1 MKTFILIIAVITLTG
16 FIFGNDL
23 KNIFTG
29 SQVEKKEKKKKKNKD
44 SEPVIP
50 GDVTIKE
57 KWDLPEVLLEVSGIA
72 FLDNERFACV
82 QDEKGTIY
90 IYNTGSNKIEKEIEF
105 TGIGDFEGITVQGNT
120 AYVVRADGILYEVDM
135 ETKKTNE
142 YKTGLTIEN
151 NIEGLCYDGKNN
163 RLLMAGK
170 DGDAKY
176 PGYKVIYGF
185 DLVTKSMIKQPVY
198 KIDLSDKLLNNN
210 SSKKS
215 KSIMPSALAINPAT
229 NEIYITD
236 GTKSRL
242 YTMDSS
248 AVIKKVYELGNEFF
262 QPEGITFSPQ
272 ADLYI
277 SNEGKKV
284 AGNIIQLELK

>member
-16 FIFGNDL
+16 FIFKNEIQ
-23 KNIFTG
+23 NIFTG
-29 SQVEKKEKKKKKNKD
+29 GQVEKKEKKKKKNKD
-44 SEPVIP
+44 AEPVIAS
-50 GDVTIKE
+50 DVIIKE
-57 KWDLPEVLLEVSGIA
+57 KWDLPEELLEVSGIA
-72 FLDNERFACV
+72 FIDKERFACV

-90 IYNTGSNKIEKEIEF
+90 IYNTGNGKIEKEIAF
-105 TGIGDFEGITVQGNT
+105 TGIGDFEGITLKGNT

-135 ETKKTNE
+135 STKKTNE
-142 YKTGLTIEN
+142 YKTGLTIAN
-151 NIEGLCYDGKNN
+151 NIEGLCYDSKNN
-163 RLLMAGK
+163 RLLLAGK
-170 DGDAKY
+170 EGDAPY

-185 DLVTKSMIKQPVY
+185 DLVTKNMMKEPVY

-210 SSKKS
+210 SSKKN
-215 KSIMPSALAINPAT
+215 KSMMPSALAINPST
-229 NEIYITD
+229 NELYITD
-236 GTKSRL
+236 GPKSRL
-242 YTMDSS
+242 YTLDNS

-284 AGNIIQLELK
+284 AGNIIQVALK